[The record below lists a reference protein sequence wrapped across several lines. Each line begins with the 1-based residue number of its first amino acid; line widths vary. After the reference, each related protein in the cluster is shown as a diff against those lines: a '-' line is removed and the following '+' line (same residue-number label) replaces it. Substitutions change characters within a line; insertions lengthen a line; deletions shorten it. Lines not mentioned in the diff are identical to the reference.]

1 MDATANISSF
11 RSYLFFWSGQLIS
24 ILGSTVVSF
33 CLTWWLTTT
42 TESAIALSIRSISWL
57 IPFVLASLIGGVVAD
72 KFDRKKIIF
81 LVDSLQAFSTF
92 ILFLFFLYNFMEYW
106 MLYFFGAFRAVC
118 QAFHMP
124 AESAIIPTMV
134 PKNKLSRINSI
145 NFLLTGFIHI
155 VGPAIGGTVMI
166 FLTIEQALWIDIITY
181 AIAIIPLLL
190 IKIPSVIKEEES
202 HKPRSFLK
210 ELKSGFK
217 SLLAVPGLLILII
230 EAMLCNF
237 FMQPIGTLLP
247 YYVKVLH
254 NGTVVNYA
262 MISTFFNVGMLIGGI
277 ITSVKKKWKHKIPII
292 TLAIFTH
299 GVVYALFSFVPYGFF
314 SLMML
319 YSAIRGFTMPF
330 INALYFTILQTCV
343 SHDKLGRIVSI
354 DNTLSFVSMPIGS
367 MLAGPL
373 AEVYG
378 VGPLFFVSA
387 SLYITTTVTIYF
399 FTNIRHLDS
408 IETVS
413 ES

>member
-1 MDATANISSF
+1 MEATADRSSF
-11 RSYLFFWSGQLIS
+11 KSYLFFWSGQLVS
-24 ILGSTVVSF
+24 IMGSSIVSF
-33 CLTWWLTTT
+33 CLTWWFTETTQ
-42 TESAIALSIRSISWL
+42 SAIALSIRSISFFVPL
-57 IPFVLASLIGGVVAD
+57 VLASLIGGVVAD
-72 KFDRKKIIF
+72 KFDRKKIILIF
-81 LVDSLQAFSTF
+81 DSLQAFSTF
-92 ILFLFFLYNFMEYW
+92 VLYLFFIYNIMEYW

-124 AESAIIPTMV
+124 AQSAIIPTMV
-134 PKNKLSRINSI
+134 PKDKLSRINSI

-155 VGPAIGGTVMI
+155 VGPVIGGTVMV
-166 FLTIEQALWIDIITY
+166 FLTIEQALWIDIFSY
-181 AIAIIPLLL
+181 LFALIPLIL
-190 IKIPSVIKEEES
+190 IKIPSIIKEGEH
-202 HKPRSFLK
+202 HKPGPFLK
-210 ELKSGFK
+210 EFRLGFK
-217 SLLAVPGLLILII
+217 SLISVPGLLVLII

-262 MISTFFNVGMLIGGI
+262 IISTSFNIGMLIGGI
-277 ITSVKKKWKHKIPII
+277 ITSVKKKWKHKLPII
-292 TLAIFTH
+292 TLAIFIH

-330 INALYFTILQTCV
+330 INSLYFTILQTSV

-367 MLAGPL
+367 ILAGPL
-373 AEVYG
+373 AEFYG

-387 SLYITTTVTIYF
+387 SLYITTTVTFYL
-399 FTNIRHLDS
+399 FTNIRQLDS